1 MLLQNIWY
9 THTHTQAESDFLPF
23 LWMSDKMSMDALP
36 FVEFWNVQSRI
47 LRLKLSPTVVD
58 RPTQLICISDIYLL
72 TEMFWPV
79 NIYICSI
86 CNIRISWMC
95 GIWTQ
100 SLESQEEQL
109 NICPAPDA
117 VFVEL
122 AELAH
127 QHLNIQSIPVVSQ
140 SLNIWKWNILT
151 LSRTRGAA
159 FPIFQVAAAAVF

>member
-1 MLLQNIWY
+1 
-9 THTHTQAESDFLPF
+9 
-23 LWMSDKMSMDALP
+23 
-36 FVEFWNVQSRI
+36 
-47 LRLKLSPTVVD
+47 
-58 RPTQLICISDIYLL
+58 
-72 TEMFWPV
+72 
-79 NIYICSI
+79 
-86 CNIRISWMC
+86 MC

-127 QHLNIQSIPVVSQ
+127 QHLNIQSIPAVSQ

-159 FPIFQVAAAAVF
+159 FPIFQVAAAAVFQTLHHQYLSLTHCSAREWQVYWRGFNSKNGRGGFPAELFRL

>member
-1 MLLQNIWY
+1 MSLMLLGAFGLLTGLN
-9 THTHTQAESDFLPF
+9 TFAEHLVHTHTQAESDFLPF

-86 CNIRISWMC
+86 CNIRIS
-95 GIWTQ
+95 
-100 SLESQEEQL
+100 
-109 NICPAPDA
+109 
-117 VFVEL
+117 
-122 AELAH
+122 
-127 QHLNIQSIPVVSQ
+127 
-140 SLNIWKWNILT
+140 
-151 LSRTRGAA
+151 
-159 FPIFQVAAAAVF
+159 